1 MEMCFGT
8 LAAVGDTSEEVTL
21 LSETGGA
28 GRGGQRSKNTN
39 ISFSHAGNLL
49 RFY

>member
-28 GRGGQRSKNTN
+28 GRGAQRSKNTN
-39 ISFSHAGNLL
+39 ISFSHACNLL

>member
-28 GRGGQRSKNTN
+28 GRGG
-39 ISFSHAGNLL
+39 AGREVKIQIFHFHMLVI
-49 RFY
+49 Y